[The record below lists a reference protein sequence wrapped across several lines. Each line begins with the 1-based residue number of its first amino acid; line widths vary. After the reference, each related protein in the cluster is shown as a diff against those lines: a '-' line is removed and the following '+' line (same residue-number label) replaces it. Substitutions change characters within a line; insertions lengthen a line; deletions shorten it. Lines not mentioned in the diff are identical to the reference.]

1 MSNYNTNE
9 KIIIDNSKNENN
21 YLTNN
26 SSITTSK
33 KSIRTFSHSKDSNSK
48 INKKFNEISSMSKNN
63 KEYEEKIQQ
72 LRNRINK
79 LRKDE
84 LKMNKKLKNME
95 NKEKEE
101 EKIKVK
107 KIEHKKILDLIKK
120 ENEKNLELKKL
131 QVQYLKKDTENC
143 LKKSK
148 NNYYENKKINYLNS
162 LNEKILLK
170 NIKDQF
176 NSTISNKN
184 KFIYTKIKQEQ
195 NEFETL
201 KFRKK
206 LLIENKK
213 EKNYDKKLN
222 SLKNYNN
229 KIKNKINFNSKYLL
243 NHSR

>member
-1 MSNYNTNE
+1 MNIYNLYLDYKQFSKKPLNINE
-9 KIIIDNSKNENN
+9 KLS
-21 YLTNN
+21 
-26 SSITTSK
+26 
-33 KSIRTFSHSKDSNSK
+33 
-48 INKKFNEISSMSKNN
+48 
-63 KEYEEKIQQ
+63 
-72 LRNRINK
+72 K
-79 LRKDE
+79 LRHE
-84 LKMNKKLKNME
+84 FEQRKNAITDIPRDFVFSDS
-95 NKEKEE
+95 KGF
-101 EKIKVK
+101 
-107 KIEHKKILDLIKK
+107 LIKK

-201 KFRKK
+201 KLRKK
-206 LLIENKK
+206 L
-213 EKNYDKKLN
+213 
-222 SLKNYNN
+222 
-229 KIKNKINFNSKYLL
+229 
-243 NHSR
+243 